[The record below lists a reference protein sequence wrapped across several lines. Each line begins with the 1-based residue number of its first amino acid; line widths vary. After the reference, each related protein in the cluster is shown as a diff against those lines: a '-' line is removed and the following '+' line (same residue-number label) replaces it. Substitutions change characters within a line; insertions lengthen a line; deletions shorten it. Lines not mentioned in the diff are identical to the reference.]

1 MNCRQARPMFGAYWD
16 DEITQAEREALDAH
30 LSSCRACR
38 ERYDALARTLELVSG
53 LPRVE
58 ASPDLAER
66 VLARA
71 RRAER
76 APDRLPTPS
85 VRWVPLAAAAALLV
99 VSGVVAV
106 RWNTTHRGAT
116 VDAPVAVQVAPSP
129 VATSAVGNEA
139 TPVTPANGDAQ
150 IEEAQL
156 VAGTVPDSLFDHS
169 EDVEFI
175 LDPVTVRRGRAHP
188 ATHLAPPITRGEQ
201 ATITF

>member
-1 MNCRQARPMFGAYWD
+1 MNCRQARRMFGAYWD
-16 DEITQAEREALDAH
+16 DEVTQAEREALDAH
-30 LSSCRACR
+30 LSTCRACR

-58 ASPDLAER
+58 SAPDLAER

-71 RRAER
+71 RHAER
-76 APDRLPTPS
+76 APDRLPHPS
-85 VRWVPLAAAAALLV
+85 VRWVPLATAAALLIM
-99 VSGVVAV
+99 SGVVAV
-106 RWNTTHRGAT
+106 RWRTSHPGTAG
-116 VDAPVAVQVAPSP
+116 DAPVAVQVAPSP
-129 VATSAVGNEA
+129 VVAPAAPSSGATTSN
-139 TPVTPANGDAQ
+139 DDSQ

-156 VAGTVPDSLFDHS
+156 VAGAVPDSLFDHS

-188 ATHLAPPITRGEQ
+188 ATRLAPPIARGEQ

>member
-1 MNCRQARPMFGAYWD
+1 MNCRQSRRLFGAYWD

-30 LSSCRACR
+30 LSGCRSCR

-58 ASPDLAER
+58 AAPDLAER

-71 RRAER
+71 RHAGRT
-76 APDRLPTPS
+76 PDRLPS
-85 VRWVPLAAAAALLV
+85 AGVRWVPLAAAAALML
-99 VSGVVAV
+99 VSGVAAV
-106 RWNTTHRGAT
+106 RWAALRSGPDPAN
-116 VDAPVAVQVAPSP
+116 APVAVRVAPAP
-129 VATSAVGNEA
+129 GEPTPATGATGAAGEPRVEEA
-139 TPVTPANGDAQ
+139 T
-150 IEEAQL
+150 L
-156 VAGTVPDSLFDHS
+156 VAGAVPDSLFDHS

-188 ATHLAPPITRGEQ
+188 ATRLAPPIVRGEQ